1 MKCNIPSA
9 VSILIICSP
18 RKSCETIPLTIP
30 LTCETIPLT
39 IPLQCIFLH
48 YAVGRKKN
56 RSDDAE
62 NCKVCT
68 VKNVQNFKF
77 TSI

>member
-30 LTCETIPLT
+30 LTCESIPLT
-39 IPLQCIFLH
+39 LTLTLTLTMHFPALRC
-48 YAVGRKKN
+48 RKEEKQI
-56 RSDDAE
+56 R
-62 NCKVCT
+62 
-68 VKNVQNFKF
+68 
-77 TSI
+77 